1 MCVRTL
7 TCGHA
12 RPFDGRAAAL
22 HLPFVRRL
30 RAQKTRRRF
39 LSCHFIITSALF
51 LFFLRLSPALHSS
64 SPLLSCLSY
73 LAPLFYFSNSVPLIH
88 FYGSLCSCLLS
99 QLPPPLFFL
108 LSLFFLFDL
117 NFLISSLIYVT
128 PLGFIS
134 HSPRSSSD
142 ALHCSSASWHF
153 CVFSFPQPLSKRNVF
168 SPPTPF

>member
-1 MCVRTL
+1 MDAPPLSTSL
-7 TCGHA
+7 LCGACERKRHGA
-12 RPFDGRAAAL
+12 D
-22 HLPFVRRL
+22 
-30 RAQKTRRRF
+30 F
-39 LSCHFIITSALF
+39 LWCHFIITSALF

-99 QLPPPLFFL
+99 QAPSPRFFL
-108 LSLFFLFDL
+108 LSLFFPFDL

-134 HSPRSSSD
+134 HSPRSSTD

-153 CVFSFPQPLSKRNVF
+153 CVVVF
-168 SPPTPF
+168 SPLNLFPKEMFSFFPPF